1 MSKKIVKY
9 NNYFL
14 KKETKMTDQELR
26 ELITQAFRGIQELR
40 ETQSKTDAQLAK
52 TDAQLAKTDAQ
63 LAKTDAQLAETA
75 KEMRETFK
83 GMRETFAKMRENS
96 DRVDEK
102 LTRMGIHLGNISNNQ
117 GDVTEEFFYNSLK
130 DKQDL
135 AGIHYD
141 FIDKNM
147 SRSSGKIAD
156 EFDIVMVNGRDVAII
171 ETKYKAHEKDLEK
184 LITKKYE
191 NFKKLFPIYKD
202 YAHHL
207 ALASFHINEDLK
219 EKALEQG
226 VIVLQR
232 KGDVVETTT
241 P

>member
-1 MSKKIVKY
+1 
-9 NNYFL
+9 
-14 KKETKMTDQELR
+14 MTDQELR

-40 ETQSKTDAQLAK
+40 ETQS
-52 TDAQLAKTDAQ
+52 KTDAQ

-147 SRSSGKIAD
+147 SRSSGKITD

-202 YAHHL
+202 YTHHL